1 MEKATDPCEFILE
14 LNLVNY
20 IISPGKG
27 LACVLGKRKNLEK
40 IHLDMCVGVR
50 DWDTIGLAKNTSNLR
65 AISLR
70 VPSDFSLPLL
80 MNSSLRLNRWESWLR
95 TVQCLNLSGPLS
107 DYTKWNPQF
116 NSDVLNSGTRFRPC
130 VFLQWR
136 WDGSSLFSSKSWNP
150 RACQMS
156 RN

>member
-1 MEKATDPCEFILE
+1 MDPWEFILE
-14 LNLVNY
+14 FNLVNY

-40 IHLDMCVGVR
+40 IHLDIFLSATSDEQFTKIKQMRV
-50 DWDTIGLAKNTSNLR
+50 LAQNCSVLESVW
-65 AISLR
+65 SLI
-70 VPSDFSLPLL
+70 FI
-80 MNSSLRLNRWESWLR
+80 
-95 TVQCLNLSGPLS
+95 
-107 DYTKWNPQF
+107 YTKWNPQF
-116 NSDVLNSGTRFRPC
+116 NSDVPNSGTRFRPR

-156 RN
+156 RD